1 MRRHKTFYLERYRVT
16 IVALIKKRNRTLAE
30 TKGNVILASDRIG
43 RLLFR
48 LSVPAM
54 IGMITMALF
63 NVVDTIFVGRGVGP
77 LGIAGVTIVF
87 PIQMF
92 VMSMAQLI
100 GIGGASIV
108 SRALGAHDPER
119 AERTMGTMMLSSL
132 LIGTVIVAF
141 GYLFTDRI
149 LALFGATEAI
159 RPYARD
165 YLMIMLIGNFF
176 FPYALASNNVI
187 RAEGRAGY
195 AMITMLISAILNII
209 LDPIF
214 IFWLDMGVS
223 GAAIATV
230 ISKGVTAIWVTLYF
244 FTGKSMVRYRL
255 RNFRFY
261 RKITGEIFA
270 IGTASFVRLIATS
283 ILVVVVNNILARMG
297 GDLYIAVMGIVL
309 RLLQFFTM
317 PILGVAQ
324 GLQPIAGYNYGA
336 GRYDKTKRAVKI
348 ALLAATAISI
358 FGFFLLFL
366 FARWSLVLFTKD
378 TALIESGI
386 WPLRYV
392 TLLFPIIGAQIIG
405 ASTFQAIG
413 KAVHSIILSICR
425 RALVLIPL
433 LFILPKLIG
442 ISGVWIAFPISD
454 AVSFVLTIT
463 LLVLQLREFADKHE
477 RAALNQ
483 SPV

>member
-1 MRRHKTFYLERYRVT
+1 MAEIKENNILE
-16 IVALIKKRNRTLAE
+16 
-30 TKGNVILASDRIG
+30 SDRIG
-43 RLLFR
+43 MLLFR

-54 IGMITMALF
+54 IGMITTALF
-63 NVVDTIFVGRGVGP
+63 NVVDTIFVGRGVGS

-87 PIQMF
+87 PIQML

-119 AERTMGTMMLSSL
+119 AERTMGTMMLSSI
-132 LIGTVIVAF
+132 LIGTVLVVL

-149 LALFGATEAI
+149 LTAFGATDAI
-159 RPYARD
+159 RPYAKD
-165 YLMIMLIGNFF
+165 YLVIMLIGNLY
-176 FPYALASNNVI
+176 FPYAVSTNNVI

-195 AMITMLISAILNII
+195 AMITMLISAVLNII

-214 IFWLDMGVS
+214 IFRLQLGVR

-230 ISKGVTAIWVTLYF
+230 IAKGVTAVWVTLYF

-270 IGTASFVRLIATS
+270 IGTASFVRLIAMS
-283 ILVVVVNNILARMG
+283 ILVVAVNNILARMG

-317 PILGVAQ
+317 PILGIAQ
-324 GLQPIAGYNYGA
+324 GLQPIAGYNYG
-336 GRYDKTKRAVKI
+336 GKRYDKTKRAVKI
-348 ALLAATAISI
+348 GLFTATVISV
-358 FGFFLLFL
+358 FGFLLMFI
-366 FARWSLVLFTKD
+366 FARGFLVLFTKD
-378 TALIESGI
+378 TALITSGI
-386 WPLRYV
+386 RPLRYV
-392 TLLFPIIGAQIIG
+392 ILLFPIVGAQIIG

-413 KAVHSIILSICR
+413 KAVHSIVLSISR

-433 LFILPKLIG
+433 LFILPKLLG

-454 AVSFVLTIT
+454 ALSFLIT
-463 LLVLQLREFADKHE
+463 LTLLIFQLREFTDKQK
-477 RAALNQ
+477 RAEDRSRA
-483 SPV
+483 